1 MDVPFGNPLPANLLT
16 SMVTPAVLISAA
28 GTLVFSTTTRLARIV
43 DRARELGRMLEE
55 IESEPDALLA
65 AEKRREIESQLRIRA
80 RRSHFVQSAVTRFY
94 FALGC
99 FVAATVALG
108 LASLVPLL
116 AWLPGAVGI
125 TGTIILFAGC
135 VQLIRETRLA
145 LDAVDEEMAFTLR
158 LGELRR
164 SATARRPEG
173 PAVG

>member
-43 DRARELGRMLEE
+43 DRARELGRMLEQ
-55 IESEPDALLA
+55 IEAEPDAQLA
-65 AEKRREIESQLRIRA
+65 EEKRREIERQLRMRA
-80 RRSHFVQSAVTRFY
+80 RRSHLVQSAVTRFY

-108 LASLVPLL
+108 LASLLPAL
-116 AWLPGAVGI
+116 AWLPGTVGI
-125 TGTIILFAGC
+125 TGTAILFAGC
-135 VQLIRETRLA
+135 VQLIRETRVA
-145 LDAVDEEMAFTLR
+145 VDAVDEEMAFTVR

-164 SATARRPEG
+164 QAATRRPGG
-173 PAVG
+173 PAAG